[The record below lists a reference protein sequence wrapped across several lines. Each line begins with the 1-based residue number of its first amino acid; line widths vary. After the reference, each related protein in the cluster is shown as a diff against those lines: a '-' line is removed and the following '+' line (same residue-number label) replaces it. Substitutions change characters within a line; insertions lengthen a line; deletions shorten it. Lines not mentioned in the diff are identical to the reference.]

1 MENYVNLVPQIDPQ
15 YEEKAKSFLT
25 KAIVAL
31 AISCIPIGSIVA
43 IVLGSGNRNAIL
55 EYLRQG
61 GPHTTKIKVSS
72 CLSRAGKYAGIG
84 YTIFWAIYILYFLFV
99 IAAIIF
105 AAAARSR

>member
-15 YEEKAKSFLT
+15 YEEKSKSFLT

-31 AISCIPIGSIVA
+31 AISCSIVA

-84 YTIFWAIYILYFLFV
+84 YTIFWAIFILYFLFV